1 MKIQEF
7 ASLLFDIETVAHIAH
22 LQTNKFSD
30 HMALN
35 GLYEDIVPLR
45 DRFIESY
52 QGKYGIIKGYD
63 LDNKP
68 EDDDIIDYLQDKA
81 KAVESFREEIKDGYL
96 QQIIDDILELLYGTL
111 YKLKELTR

>member
-1 MKIQEF
+1 MKVPEF
-7 ASLLFDIETVAHIAH
+7 ASLLFDIHTVAHVAH

-35 GLYEDIVPLR
+35 SLYQDIVELR

-52 QGKYGIIKGYD
+52 QGKYGIIKGYKTED
-63 LDNKP
+63 SP

-96 QQIIDDILELLYGTL
+96 QQIIDDILELLYSTL